1 MLAKKKSIQ
10 LFISNFLFYK
20 KKCRYSY
27 HEHEQQQHQQKQHGF
42 CDGRCKGPT
51 FELVSGGPV
60 NAVVNG
66 PPCVPEPM
74 PRSRHPAGSSDT
86 LQDIL
91 KRKSLLPFLIVRQK
105 KLNIQKEVAVVH
117 NSFTKPVFDL
127 LGRLIRSPV

>member
-1 MLAKKKSIQ
+1 MLNKS
-10 LFISNFLFYK
+10 
-20 KKCRYSY
+20 RYSY

-42 CDGRCKGPT
+42 CDVGRCRGPT

-74 PRSRHPAGSSDT
+74 PRSRHPGGSSDT

-91 KRKSLLPFLIVRQK
+91 ENVNVNFI
-105 KLNIQKEVAVVH
+105 
-117 NSFTKPVFDL
+117 
-127 LGRLIRSPV
+127 